1 VSIGD
6 TLAEAR
12 RQAGLTVTQVSQQT
26 RIRESIIN
34 SIEQDDFSSCGGDFY
49 ARGHIRSIATVVG
62 VDPAPLI
69 RDYDEENGPPGRLR
83 AAEVFEPATPIK
95 IREPRPFGLGKV
107 MVVLLLAVIGFAVY
121 RLVSSGSPHPAA
133 ASTTTHRPSA
143 SAAPSHPT
151 ATPATQQPAH
161 PEAVI
166 KLTAVQ
172 DCWVGLTNS
181 SGQQLYQGTVP
192 AGSTMTWRERHKVSM
207 VIGDPAG
214 IVLTVNGKTET
225 PNTVQVVTVSID
237 PASKSPVVMTD
248 ASGGPVTVAGSPSP
262 SAT

>member
-34 SIEQDDFSSCGGDFY
+34 SIEHDDFSSCGGDFY

-62 VDPAPLI
+62 ADPVPLI
-69 RDYDEENGPPGRLR
+69 REYDEENGPPGRLR

-121 RLVSSGSPHPAA
+121 RLVSSGSSPHPAA
-133 ASTTTHRPSA
+133 ASTHRPSA
-143 SAAPSHPT
+143 SAKPHPST
-151 ATPATQQPAH
+151 ATTPAVQHSSH

-172 DCWVGLTNS
+172 DCWVSITNS
-181 SGQQLYQGTVP
+181 SGQQLYQATVP
-192 AGSTMTWRERHKVSM
+192 AGSTVTWREHHKVSM
-207 VIGDPAG
+207 VIGNPVG

-225 PNTVQVVTVSID
+225 PNTVQVVTVSIN